1 RMARNNPGCATA
13 AVVRLALGIG
23 ANTSILSVCNAVLLK
38 PLPYSEPG
46 RIVMLWE
53 QPRGGTPYT
62 VAPANFVDWREQTHS
77 FTEVAAIRSS
87 SSLILSGQGE
97 PSRLRGAAVS
107 SNFFSLL
114 GVRIALGRNFLAEE
128 DRPDRNHV
136 VILSYRTWQ
145 ERFGAQPDIAGKHV
159 TLNDTS
165 YTVVGVLPPEFQF
178 GSKASD
184 FQARN

>member
-53 QPRGGTPYT
+53 HPRGGTPST

-77 FTEVAAIRSS
+77 FNEVAAISS

-97 PSRLRGAAVS
+97 PARLSGATVS

-114 GVRIALGRNFLAEE
+114 GVRTALGRNFLAEE
-128 DRPDRNHV
+128 DRPGRNQV

-145 ERFGAQPDIAGKHV
+145 ERFGAQPDI
-159 TLNDTS
+159 
-165 YTVVGVLPPEFQF
+165 VGRRV
-178 GSKASD
+178 
-184 FQARN
+184 